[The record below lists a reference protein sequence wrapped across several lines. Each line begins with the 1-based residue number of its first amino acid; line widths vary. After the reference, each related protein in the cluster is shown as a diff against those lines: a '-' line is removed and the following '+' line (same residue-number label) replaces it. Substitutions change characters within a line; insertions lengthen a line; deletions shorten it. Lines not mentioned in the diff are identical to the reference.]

1 MIVEMRTGATKK
13 EVDDVV
19 QKAKSLDLGVQLN
32 IGTDKT
38 VVAILGSNTG
48 QIPTDIFA
56 VLPGVESVTRIMKPY
71 KLASRAFRPK
81 DTKVE
86 CGGVEIG
93 GERIVVMAG
102 PCAVESEAQLMEAA
116 GAVKKAGASI
126 LRGGAFKPRT
136 SPFSFQGLQK
146 KGLELLAK
154 AKEKFGMPVVT
165 EVVNPQDV
173 EMVASYA
180 DMLQIGSRNMQ
191 NFALLTDAGKS
202 GRPVV
207 LKRGFSCTITE
218 WLTAADYLLAE
229 GNHQVIL
236 CERGIRTFEDSVRF
250 SLDISAIPVLKK
262 NSHLP
267 VIVDPSHAAG
277 HYTLVPAIAK
287 AAVAAGADGL
297 LIEVHPNPKEALVDG
312 LQSLSTSDFTRL
324 MEELT
329 SYRQSHRQI
338 YRNSRGGQGG
348 VGNIV
353 YSSTILSIRRVLPNF
368 TAIDTSAGYFKR
380 CISFK
385 VSLSATLIYSIFAS
399 GSFLISSVISRR
411 MTPASHSP
419 CTASSFA
426 SNKRTGKAPAPPA
439 AAPG

>member
-1 MIVEMRTGATKK
+1 MIVEMRTGATRE

-71 KLASRAFRPK
+71 KLASREFQHK
-81 DTKVE
+81 DTLVD
-86 CGGVEIG
+86 CAGVKIG
-93 GERIVVMAG
+93 GERIVIIAG
-102 PCAVESEAQLMEAA
+102 PCAVENEKQLMQAA
-116 GAVKKAGASI
+116 EGVKKAGATI

-146 KGLELLAK
+146 KGLELLAGVR
-154 AKEKFGMPVVT
+154 ERLGIPVVT

-173 EMVASYA
+173 KLVSAYA

-191 NFALLTDAGKS
+191 NFALLTGAGKS

-229 GNHQVIL
+229 EKNQVVL
-236 CERGIRTFEDSVRF
+236 CERGIRTFEDSIRF
-250 SLDISAIPVLKK
+250 SLDISAVPVIKK

-267 VIVDPSHAAG
+267 IIVDPSHAAG
-277 HYTLVPAIAK
+277 HYSLVPAMAK

-312 LQSLSTSDFTRL
+312 LQSLSLSDFSRL
-324 MEELT
+324 MEELRIIAR
-329 SYRQSHRQI
+329 S
-338 YRNSRGGQGG
+338 
-348 VGNIV
+348 VGRYI
-353 YSSTILSIRRVLPNF
+353 
-368 TAIDTSAGYFKR
+368 
-380 CISFK
+380 
-385 VSLSATLIYSIFAS
+385 
-399 GSFLISSVISRR
+399 
-411 MTPASHSP
+411 
-419 CTASSFA
+419 
-426 SNKRTGKAPAPPA
+426 
-439 AAPG
+439 

>member
-1 MIVEMRTGATKK
+1 MIVEMITGASRR
-13 EVDDVV
+13 EINDVV
-19 QKAKSLDLGVQLN
+19 AKAKSFDLGVQLN

-71 KLASRAFRPK
+71 KLASREFSQK
-81 DTKVE
+81 DTVVD
-86 CGGVEIG
+86 CGGVKIG
-93 GERIVVMAG
+93 GQRIVVIAG
-102 PCAVESEAQLMEAA
+102 PCAVENEKQLMEAA
-116 GAVKKAGASI
+116 EGVKKAGATI

-146 KGLELLAK
+146 KGLELLGAV
-154 AKEKFGMPVVT
+154 KEKFSIPVVT

-173 EMVASYA
+173 KLVSTYA

-191 NFALLTDAGKS
+191 NFALLTNAGRS

-229 GNHQVIL
+229 GKNQVVL
-236 CERGIRTFEDSVRF
+236 CERGIRTFEDSIRF
-250 SLDISAIPVLKK
+250 SLDISAVPVLKK

-277 HYTLVPAIAK
+277 HYSLVPAIAK

-312 LQSLSTSDFTRL
+312 LQSLSISDFARL
-324 MEELT
+324 MEEL
-329 SYRQSHRQI
+329 RAIAKAAGR
-338 YRNSRGGQGG
+338 
-348 VGNIV
+348 
-353 YSSTILSIRRVLPNF
+353 SI
-368 TAIDTSAGYFKR
+368 
-380 CISFK
+380 
-385 VSLSATLIYSIFAS
+385 
-399 GSFLISSVISRR
+399 
-411 MTPASHSP
+411 
-419 CTASSFA
+419 
-426 SNKRTGKAPAPPA
+426 
-439 AAPG
+439 